1 MKLEDYR
8 EKIDTVDEKL
18 VALFA
23 ERMELSR
30 AIAECKKENGL
41 PVLDASREK
50 EKLDR
55 VAEQSPAEL
64 REYTRSLYTLL
75 IELSRDYQRELIG
88 KERGCCSCADWL
100 GRSWGTAIPRKYTKC
115 SPGTNTGSMSAER
128 KSLKAS

>member
-30 AIAECKKENGL
+30 AIAEYKKENG
-41 PVLDASREK
+41 DASREK

-64 REYTRSLYTLL
+64 REYTRRLYTLL

-88 KERGCCSCADWL
+88 KERG
-100 GRSWGTAIPRKYTKC
+100 
-115 SPGTNTGSMSAER
+115 
-128 KSLKAS
+128 

>member
-30 AIAECKKENGL
+30 AIAEYKKENGL

-50 EKLDR
+50 EKLESA
-55 VAEQSPAEL
+55 AERSPAEL
-64 REYTRSLYTLL
+64 REYTRRLYAMLF
-75 IELSRDYQRELIG
+75 ELSRDYQRELIG
-88 KERGCCSCADWL
+88 KECG
-100 GRSWGTAIPRKYTKC
+100 
-115 SPGTNTGSMSAER
+115 
-128 KSLKAS
+128 

>member
-1 MKLEDYR
+1 MDLTQCR
-8 EKIDTVDEKL
+8 EKIDELDRQL

-64 REYTRSLYTLL
+64 REYTRRLYTLL

-88 KERGCCSCADWL
+88 KERG
-100 GRSWGTAIPRKYTKC
+100 
-115 SPGTNTGSMSAER
+115 
-128 KSLKAS
+128 

>member
-8 EKIDTVDEKL
+8 EKIDAVDEKL

-30 AIAECKKENGL
+30 AIAEYKKENGL

-50 EKLDR
+50 EKLER

-64 REYTRSLYTLL
+64 REYTRRLYMLL
-75 IELSRDYQRELIG
+75 FDVSRDYQRELIG
-88 KERGCCSCADWL
+88 RERG
-100 GRSWGTAIPRKYTKC
+100 
-115 SPGTNTGSMSAER
+115 
-128 KSLKAS
+128 

>member
-18 VALFA
+18 IALFA

-30 AIAECKKENGL
+30 AIAEYKKETGL

-64 REYTRSLYTLL
+64 REYTRRLYALL
-75 IELSRDYQRELIG
+75 FELSRDYQQELIG
-88 KERGCCSCADWL
+88 KGC
-100 GRSWGTAIPRKYTKC
+100 G
-115 SPGTNTGSMSAER
+115 
-128 KSLKAS
+128 